1 MSNRRE
7 SGPSMRPTGQ
17 HVDIYLY
24 TYVCIYKVPEVNVRT
39 LCDGVF
45 RVCTGPEYGF
55 RTPGAAR
62 EKETNHYTYNYII
75 YK

>member
-1 MSNRRE
+1 M
-7 SGPSMRPTGQ
+7 
-17 HVDIYLY
+17 
-24 TYVCIYKVPEVNVRT
+24 YKVPEVNVRT

-45 RVCTGPEYGF
+45 RVGTGPEYGF
-55 RTPGAAR
+55 RNPGAAR